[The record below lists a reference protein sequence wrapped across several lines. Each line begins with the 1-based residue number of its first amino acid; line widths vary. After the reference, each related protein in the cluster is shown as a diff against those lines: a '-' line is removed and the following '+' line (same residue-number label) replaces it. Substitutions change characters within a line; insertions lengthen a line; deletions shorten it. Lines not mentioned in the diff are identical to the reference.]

1 MLLSRQATITAL
13 LAAAVLLALA
23 VWAVLA
29 LQARHRQA
37 GVPSATAPVTLRP
50 TLDLVGMA
58 TKAMQSCVLPS
69 PPVSPDASTAT
80 LNQMLAARN
89 EFQAYDAATNAYI
102 GCVDAAVDRIAHQTA
117 GQASKSDLESLKL
130 FGARA
135 HNTAIDQEQAYVD
148 QFNVQVRAYK
158 AQHRTF

>member
-37 GVPSATAPVTLRP
+37 VVASATPATLRP
-50 TLDLVGMA
+50 TVDLVGMA